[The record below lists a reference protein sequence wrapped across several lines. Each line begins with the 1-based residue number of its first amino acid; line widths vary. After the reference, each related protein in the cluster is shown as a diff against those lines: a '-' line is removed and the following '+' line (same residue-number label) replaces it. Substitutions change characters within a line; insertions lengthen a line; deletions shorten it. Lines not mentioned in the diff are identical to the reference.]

1 MVENSSRTAFLITF
15 FSYNFFIF
23 CFTAQLKND
32 NIYQHNT
39 FNREAGGRAAP
50 ALSLSEVVLM
60 STYEELQLIVIVSVA
75 VLIVAILNYTH
86 KK

>member
-50 ALSLSEVVLM
+50 VPSLSEVVHM
-60 STYEELQLIVIVSVA
+60 STYEEFMILLTFASLIIS
-75 VLIVAILNYTH
+75 ILNYTH

>member
-50 ALSLSEVVLM
+50 APSLSEVVPM
-60 STYEELQLIVIVSVA
+60 STYEKLQLVIYVVS
-75 VLIVAILNYTH
+75 LIVAILTYTH

>member
-50 ALSLSEVVLM
+50 VPSLSEVVPM
-60 STYEELQLIVIVSVA
+60 STYEKLQLVTSVVS
-75 VLIVAILNYTH
+75 LIVAILTYTH

>member
-50 ALSLSEVVLM
+50 APSLSEVVLM
-60 STYEELQLIVIVSVA
+60 STYEELQLIVSVA
-75 VLIVAILNYTH
+75 VLSGAILNYTH